1 MDEGSLARGWLGEGM
16 MDGWA
21 RHVCRVHPA
30 LDDNVNDTPG
40 LLRMNLFSFEIVGAR
55 LSGVP
60 EGEGTWHK
68 CLRR

>member
-1 MDEGSLARGWLGEGM
+1 MGGLGM
-16 MDGWA
+16 SVA
-21 RHVCRVHPA
+21 FHPA